1 MRIQYPMFLAALLL
15 LCAACSQQRGPRP
28 DSGKVR
34 VCVGA
39 PDGPSMR
46 TTIGGDGITSRW
58 EPGDRIGLWAAGSE
72 GFVLDAEPFTLWHY
86 GTQYPTAIFTAEI
99 DPMPSDSYTYYALYP
114 APATWQ
120 GTTAEY
126 SIPDV
131 QDGTFDGAL
140 DVMVAEPVPGGEL
153 TADGERIDLRFRHLM
168 HVLKIT
174 IPEGKN
180 LTGEPLTGLDITFPA
195 PVVGT
200 VRVDAAAQTPE
211 ATLTGEGRSVL
222 RLRFAEPVDA
232 GATVWAVIAPC
243 DLSVGELVFKGIVG
257 KRESLTISTPGR
269 MLAAGHTTPI
279 ALTIPEIYR
288 NTRLSFSLGENFL
301 GEPVRSFTLT
311 GPQGCDLGEGGNV
324 RTFAVN
330 ADNRYDI
337 DFEGVFEDRLSG
349 RPMTVAFE
357 SDNALVTDTFTMP
370 QIDAEQNN
378 DLPAL
383 NVPYL
388 FAQDF
393 TGIGNYDNGSEWKST
408 DPNNTAPSALDA
420 CGLTG
425 WTGSRTGVAAGTSLR
440 ISCNTII
447 VFGSPQ
453 SRRHGRVDTAPLTGI
468 KPGKTPTV
476 RVSYTYCGTL
486 FEGVGSGGNI
496 LASAGYT
503 RQTGGIN
510 SDNVISD
517 ITVPE
522 TSLGK
527 DATDNNAYYDRAGLH
542 AKSYTIAGA
551 DAQVRLSWRVTTDR
565 KGGWGGNGCY
575 WLYIDNIT
583 VQIVP

>member
-1 MRIQYPMFLAALLL
+1 MRIHYPMFVAAFML
-15 LCAACSQQRGPRP
+15 LCAACSQQESAAPVG
-28 DSGKVR
+28 GKVR

-39 PDGPSMR
+39 PDGPSPF
-46 TTIGGDGITSRW
+46 TSIGDDGITSRW
-58 EPGDRIGLWAAGSE
+58 APGDRIGLWAAGHE
-72 GFVLDAEPFTLWHY
+72 GFVLDAEPFALWHY
-86 GTQYPTAIFTAEI
+86 GTQYSAAVFSAEI
-99 DPMPSDSYTYYALYP
+99 DPMPADSYTYYALYP
-114 APATWQ
+114 APAAWE

-126 SIPDV
+126 EIPAV
-131 QDGTFDGAL
+131 QDGTFDGSL
-140 DVMVAEPVPGGEL
+140 DLMAAVPVQSGEL
-153 TADGERIDLRFRHLM
+153 TGDGERIDLRFRHLM

-174 IPEGKN
+174 IPQDKN
-180 LTGEPLTGLDITFPA
+180 LAGEPLTGLDITFPA

-200 VRVDAAAQTPE
+200 VRVDAAAQTPV
-211 ATLTGEGRSVL
+211 ASLTAEGHSVL
-222 RLRFAEPVDA
+222 QLRFAEPVDA

-243 DLSVGELVFKGIVG
+243 DLSGGELVFKGIVG

-311 GPQGCDLGEGGNV
+311 GPQDCDLGEGNNV
-324 RTFAVN
+324 RTFTVN
-330 ADNRYDI
+330 DDNRYDI
-337 DFEGVFEDRLSG
+337 NFEGVFDDRLSG
-349 RPMTVAFE
+349 QPFTVAFE

-370 QIDAEQNN
+370 LIDAEQNN

-383 NVPYL
+383 DVPYL

-393 TGIGNYDNGSEWKST
+393 SGIDNYDNGSEWKST

-447 VFGSPQ
+447 VFGTPQ

-468 KPGKTPTV
+468 KPGKTPTIS
-476 RVSYTYCGTL
+476 VSYTYCGTL

-510 SDNVISD
+510 SDNGISD

-522 TSLGK
+522 SSLNK
-527 DATDNNAYYDRAGLH
+527 DATGNNAYYDRAGLH
-542 AKSYTIAGA
+542 AKSYTITGA

-565 KGGWGGNGCY
+565 KGGMGGNGCY
-575 WLYIDNIT
+575 WLYIDNIK